1 MTNNKQQTDH
11 IVEANKMV
19 TAVQSIIQKI
29 NNVKPSDF
37 CSIETIKQWCEQAK
51 EMEKDQINDAYF
63 QGFEDN
69 VWDSLDDNFNL
80 EYYNETYGGGEQ

>member
-1 MTNNKQQTDH
+1 MTNNKQQKDH
-11 IVEANKMV
+11 VVEANKMV

-51 EMEKDQINDAYF
+51 EMEKEQIAKAFDDGDYNYHYSRKTGDD
-63 QGFEDN
+63 FEDGKEY
-69 VWDSLDDNFNL
+69 FN
-80 EYYNETYGGGEQ
+80 EVYG

>member
-1 MTNNKQQTDH
+1 MIENRQQTDH

-51 EMEKDQINDAYF
+51 EMEKEQIEDAY
-63 QGFEDN
+63 
-69 VWDSLDDNFNL
+69 SLSRCEWNKIISSS
-80 EYYNETYGGGEQ
+80 EYYQQTYKGGEQ

>member
-1 MTNNKQQTDH
+1 MTNNKQQTA
-11 IVEANKMV
+11 VEWL
-19 TAVQSIIQKI
+19 QSIELERDLTLADWK
-29 NNVKPSDF
+29 
-37 CSIETIKQWCEQAK
+37 QAK
-51 EMEKDQINDAYF
+51 EMEKKQINDAYF